1 MKFLFLSAG
10 FMSLGLGVIGIVL
23 PILPT
28 TPFLI
33 LTGFLFAKSSDRYD
47 DWFKNTKIYK
57 KYLSEF
63 IENRAMKRRNK
74 WTLLLLVDIMLMVSF
89 ITLPILSLRIF
100 IITIIV
106 AKHWYFYRYIETI

>member
-33 LTGFLFAKSSDRYD
+33 LTGFLFTKSSDRYAN
-47 DWFKNTKIYK
+47 WFKNTKIYK

-63 IENRAMKRRNK
+63 IENRTMTKRNK
-74 WTLLLLVDIMLMVSF
+74 WTLLLFVDLMLLVSYISV
-89 ITLPILSLRIF
+89 PIIILRIF
-100 IITIIV
+100 IIILII
-106 AKHWYFYRYIETI
+106 AKHWYFFRYIKTT

>member
-1 MKFLFLSAG
+1 MKLLFLSAG
-10 FMSLGLGVIGIVL
+10 FMSLGLGIIGIIL

-33 LTGFLFAKSSDRYD
+33 LTGFLFTKSSDRYA

-63 IENRAMKRRNK
+63 IENKAMTRRNK
-74 WTLLLLVDIMLMVSF
+74 WTLLLIVDVMLMVSY
-89 ITLPILSLRIF
+89 ITIPIMALRIF
-100 IITIIV
+100 IVTLII
-106 AKHWYFYRYIETI
+106 AKHWYFYRYIKTI